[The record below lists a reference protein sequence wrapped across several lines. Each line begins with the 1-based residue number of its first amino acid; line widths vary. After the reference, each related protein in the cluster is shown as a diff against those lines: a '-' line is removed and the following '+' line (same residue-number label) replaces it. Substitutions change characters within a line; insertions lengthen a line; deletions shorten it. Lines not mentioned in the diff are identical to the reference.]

1 MNILTSIKQF
11 INQKRIEQDIEYFD
25 STFIPKFYSYVR
37 FTLNNIKKLLYK
49 DQIICLNKIK
59 RIILDL
65 ESYKIE
71 DNQTYRGKIIKYYE
85 CMNKLLEINKYVDDF
100 DKLLEKELLKKLLN
114 DYIYDSTK
122 TKIKDNEIS

>member
-71 DNQTYRGKIIKYYE
+71 DNH
-85 CMNKLLEINKYVDDF
+85 L
-100 DKLLEKELLKKLLN
+100 
-114 DYIYDSTK
+114 
-122 TKIKDNEIS
+122 